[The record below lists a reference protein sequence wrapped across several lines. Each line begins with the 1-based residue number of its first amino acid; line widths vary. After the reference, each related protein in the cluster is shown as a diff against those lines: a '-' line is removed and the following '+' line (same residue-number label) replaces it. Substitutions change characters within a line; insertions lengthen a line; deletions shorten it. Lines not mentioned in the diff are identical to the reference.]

1 MLSFDI
7 FLYFAILSF
16 LLILLLFFVSLFVK
30 KRTLNYEKLST
41 YECGFVN
48 FTDARGIFD
57 VNFYIIAI
65 LFLIFDVE
73 IIIFIPLLL
82 LPISFHSFV
91 IFYFLLFILFLGF
104 VLEWK
109 KLKTQVF

>member
-1 MLSFDI
+1 MIFFVFFSF
-7 FLYFAILSF
+7 F
-16 LLILLLFFVSLFVK
+16 LILALFFFSLLVK
-30 KRTLNYEKLST
+30 RRKADYEKLST

-57 VNFYIIAI
+57 VNFYVIAI

-73 IIIFIPLLL
+73 IIIFIPLILIPL
-82 LPISFHSFV
+82 NLYCFFV
-91 IFYFLLFILFLGF
+91 FYFLLFILFFGF
-104 VLEWK
+104 FLEWK

>member
-1 MLSFDI
+1 MI
-7 FLYFAILSF
+7 
-16 LLILLLFFVSLFVK
+16 LILILFFVSLLIK

-48 FTDARGIFD
+48 FTDARGVFD

-73 IIIFIPLLL
+73 IIIFIPLIL
-82 LPISFHSFV
+82 LPFNLYSFL
-91 IFYFLLFILFLGF
+91 IFYVLLFILFLGF
-104 VLEWK
+104 ILEWK

>member
-1 MLSFDI
+1 MI
-7 FLYFAILSF
+7 
-16 LLILLLFFVSLFVK
+16 LILILFFVSLLLK

-48 FTDARGIFD
+48 FTDARGVFD

-73 IIIFIPLLL
+73 IIIFIPLIL
-82 LPISFHSFV
+82 LPFNLYSFL
-91 IFYFLLFILFLGF
+91 IFYILLFILFLGF
-104 VLEWK
+104 ILEWK

>member
-1 MLSFDI
+1 MI
-7 FLYFAILSF
+7 
-16 LLILLLFFVSLFVK
+16 LILILFFVSLLLK

-48 FTDARGIFD
+48 FTDARGVFD

-73 IIIFIPLLL
+73 IIIFIPLIL
-82 LPISFHSFV
+82 LPFNLYSFL
-91 IFYFLLFILFLGF
+91 IFDVLLFILFLGF
-104 VLEWK
+104 ILEWK